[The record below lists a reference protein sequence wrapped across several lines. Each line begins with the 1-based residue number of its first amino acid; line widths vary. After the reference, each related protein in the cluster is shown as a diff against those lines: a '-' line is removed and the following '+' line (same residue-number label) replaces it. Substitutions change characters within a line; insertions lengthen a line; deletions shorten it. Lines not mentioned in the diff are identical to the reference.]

1 MSQREQYAM
10 DLASTN
16 ETFGE
21 SGRESGREFE
31 ASENIEGFQESISKR
46 QKALSEQVSS
56 SMGDSPEIIQARS
69 EAIDRINN
77 AAKKAEDQLQKVVGV
92 DTEALDAGRN
102 GISANIETAPRMST
116 DRGTLRS
123 AFRRSGG
130 GSVEIPLSNIDT
142 ETLDAGWDDSDVN
155 IPRTLD
161 MEPEP
166 KDLPKTLAMTLDMEP
181 EPKDLPK
188 TLDMPSETL
197 TDVSGME
204 LPVVPKVTIIDLG
217 EGAVFQEKSEAPV
230 VANIDSVDTIPAG
243 PAEGYEKPYEHT
255 SQLDNVSEKHKEP
268 IPEAVSTSVGTK
280 TLDAGWDDISADI
293 EAVPRTST
301 DRRTLRG
308 AFRRNGGGSV
318 EIPLSN
324 IDTKTLDA
332 GWDDIDVNM
341 ARTLKGLGSEKEPGS
356 VSETLLGH
364 ETLRGGFEAPA
375 KPEALSTPVG
385 TKTLDAGWD
394 DIDVNMARTL
404 KGLGPE
410 KEPGSVSE
418 TLLGHETLRGGFE
431 APAELVEASVAER
444 ENEKTLKESRLEQE
458 MDLISKTLTAGG
470 ALTLAKLLQ
479 KKGISK
485 ESWDRLDPND
495 RAQVEK
501 IQKEIDLQQKRIEEL
516 KREKENIRLKG
527 QAEVGYRQLS
537 KESQTQ
543 MQDIDREIASIEAL
557 MLKNQNQQEKILQK
571 LVSME
576 NEKTLVDVRDEVKP
590 DKIEEYLQQAPEPK
604 SSWWKKHPR
613 FRKVATG
620 AGMLMGAGLV
630 AGAWF
635 GTKVIKKILRP
646 FKIMEKITEKLG
658 NGVYH
663 IFNFLE
669 RSIVKGD
676 PIGAVSDAVNGTR
689 KFFDEQMKKVEGW
702 IDKKPEKKS

>member
-375 KPEALSTPVG
+375 
-385 TKTLDAGWD
+385 
-394 DIDVNMARTL
+394 
-404 KGLGPE
+404 
-410 KEPGSVSE
+410 
-418 TLLGHETLRGGFE
+418 
-431 APAELVEASVAER
+431 ELVEASVAER